1 MKNDKK
7 IIEMM
12 KVLETK
18 VKDWNLLVKQ
28 MGNQDAYS
36 DRCLEEVL
44 GTAKEVQKLYEGG
57 FEGEDPEEEP
67 VFTVFEVIKMYK
79 NDHSIEHCESFDDV
93 DDARAVYIHL
103 VQDEGDSL
111 EYAVLRKIEISS
123 EERIEEMDSYGL
135 E

>member
-7 IIEMM
+7 IVEMM
-12 KVLETK
+12 KVLETR
-18 VKDWNLLVKQ
+18 VKDWNLMVKQ

-36 DRCLEEVL
+36 DRCLEAVL
-44 GTAKEVQKLYEGG
+44 FTAKEVQKLFEEG
-57 FEGEDPEEEP
+57 FEEEDPEEEP
-67 VFTVFEVIKMYK
+67 VFTVFEVVKMYK

-103 VQDEGDSL
+103 IQDEGDSL

-123 EERIEEMDSYGL
+123 EERIEEIDSYGL

>member
-7 IIEMM
+7 IVEMM

-44 GTAKEVQKLYEGG
+44 GTAKEVQKLYEDG

-67 VFTVFEVIKMYK
+67 VFTVFEVVKMYK
-79 NDHSIEHCESFDDV
+79 NDHSIEHCESFDDP

-103 VQDEGDSL
+103 IQDEGDSL

-123 EERIEEMDSYGL
+123 EERIEEIDSYGL